1 MRQALRIAP
10 QSLPDHDL
18 RLLFGAID
26 SDGSGLVEMTEL
38 LRYVS
43 HGSRKSDGAELFR
56 KRSAR
61 VRRNLNLAFKRRNGA
76 LKRCRRLFR
85 QLFRS

>member
-10 QSLPDHDL
+10 QTLPDHDL

-26 SDGSGLVEMTEL
+26 NDDSGLVEMTEL
-38 LRYVS
+38 LQYVS
-43 HGSRKSDGAELFR
+43 HGSRKSDEAELFQ

-61 VRRNLNLAFKRRNGA
+61 VRRNLNLAFRRRNGA
-76 LKRCRRLFR
+76 LKRCRSLFR
-85 QLFRS
+85 RVFRS